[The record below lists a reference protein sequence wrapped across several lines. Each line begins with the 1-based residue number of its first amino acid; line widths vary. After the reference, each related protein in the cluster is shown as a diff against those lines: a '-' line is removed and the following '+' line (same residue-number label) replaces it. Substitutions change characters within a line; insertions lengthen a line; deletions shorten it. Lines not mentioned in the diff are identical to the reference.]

1 MLRAQNCGI
10 CSTILVMKNRRIKL
24 CDWTQSRSIDTV
36 DLNWSRVRQLVGSSK
51 VDWLLEQPQTKCQL
65 VVDKLN
71 ENLSLVAEFYDD
83 ATLVLYHLTWAK

>member
-1 MLRAQNCGI
+1 MLKARNCGI
-10 CSTILVMKNRRIKL
+10 CSTISAMKNRRIKL
-24 CDWTQSRSIDTV
+24 CDWTQSRSVDTV